1 MDYKDLRNKTVF
13 DFTDDDQ
20 VIKNIIGESPKD
32 FYIRT
37 CHHLNKLTD
46 IQKLAS
52 LTNNEELYKAV
63 SDEIVKAEAEWD
75 DMCDAAQKNGL
86 IID

>member
-37 CHHLNKLTD
+37 CHFLNKLTD
-46 IQKLAS
+46 IQVFAS
-52 LTNNEELYKAV
+52 LTNNEELLKAV
-63 SDEIVKAEAEWD
+63 SAEIVEAEAEWD
-75 DMCDAAQKNGL
+75 DMCDDAQNDGL
-86 IID
+86 LID